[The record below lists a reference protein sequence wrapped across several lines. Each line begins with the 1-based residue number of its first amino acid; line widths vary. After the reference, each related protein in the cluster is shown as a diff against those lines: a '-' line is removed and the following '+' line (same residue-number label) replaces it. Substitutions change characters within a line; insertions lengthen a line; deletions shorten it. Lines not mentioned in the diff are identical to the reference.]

1 MDDRNNLQNGSVSE
15 QELNERIAKLD
26 KQMEAMSKRLN
37 ELSTQPKK
45 TNAQSPLNKKLVAT
59 MCATFALIFSLSIC
73 SYAYFVSTTSSG
85 GNIISTGYASV
96 ILHNE
101 TDPSYPTQGDTYM
114 IYPGYSVGKSVYVE
128 NIGAYPIYVRAKI
141 VGSINLN
148 ERYASHEDEIDLS
161 LINYSIDYDNWTE
174 RDGYYYFN
182 TAVISGKSTTNLL
195 SSVDFSNQMG
205 NIYKDSTIKVK
216 ILLEVVQANNNGDT
230 VFDAVGWSS
239 AEEGGSQ

>member
-1 MDDRNNLQNGSVSE
+1 MDDRNNLQNRSISE
-15 QELNERIAKLD
+15 QELNERIADLN
-26 KQMEAMSKRLN
+26 QRMEAVSERLN
-37 ELSTQPKK
+37 ELSSQPKK
-45 TNAQSPLNKKLVAT
+45 IGAESIINKKLIAT
-59 MCATFALIFSLSIC
+59 MCATIALILSLSVF
-73 SYAYFVSTTSSG
+73 SYAYFVSTTTSG

-101 TDPSYPTQGDTYM
+101 TDPSYPSDGDTYM
-114 IYPGYSVGKSVYVE
+114 IYPGYSVGKAVYIE
-128 NIGAYPIYVRAKI
+128 NIGAYPVYVRARI
-141 VGSINLN
+141 ISSINLN
-148 ERYASHEDEIDLS
+148 ERYASHTNEIDPS
-161 LINYSIDYDNWTE
+161 LISYSIDHDNWTE

-182 TAVISGKSTTNLL
+182 TAVVNRRSTTNLL
-195 SSVDFSNQMG
+195 SSIDFSNQMG